1 MTYTLE
7 DLLHLMAR
15 LRDPQYGCP
24 WDLKQDYASIVP
36 HTIEEAYEVADTIE
50 RGDFEHLQGEL
61 GDLLFQVVYYSQLA
75 REEGRFEFDGVVDSI
90 TRKLIRRHPH
100 ADAGDD
106 AVPEREALLGSFGLI
121 PHWSKDDKIARH
133 TYNARSE
140 TADTKPNFR
149 DAWRRGQ
156 RCIVP
161 AECVYLPHYD
171 EAGKATRW
179 QVARADGAPM
189 GIAGLW
195 SLGWSHNGAPVPS
208 FAMLTVNAD
217 DHGLGK
223 HFHKPGDERRMV
235 VILLPFRLAF
245 ALQVH

>member
-1 MTYTLE
+1 MSL
-7 DLLHLMAR
+7 APV
-15 LRDPQYGCP
+15 LR
-24 WDLKQDYASIVP
+24 
-36 HTIEEAYEVADTIE
+36 HNEE
-50 RGDFEHLQGEL
+50 GGEL
-61 GDLLFQVVYYSQLA
+61 HREIFIGQFGLMPFWAKDPTLA
-75 REEGRFEFDGVVDSI
+75 RR
-90 TRKLIRRHPH
+90 
-100 ADAGDD
+100 
-106 AVPEREALLGSFGLI
+106 
-121 PHWSKDDKIARH
+121 

-140 TADTKPNFR
+140 TADTKPSFR

-156 RCIVP
+156 RCIIP

-217 DHGLGK
+217 EHPLLRTL
-223 HFHKPGDERRMV
+223 HKPDDEKRMV
-235 VILLPFRLAF
+235 VILDESDYETWLNCPVEAMSGMMTRYPAASLTA
-245 ALQVH
+245 AAADAVEEKSE

>member
-1 MTYTLE
+1 MC
-7 DLLHLMAR
+7 R
-15 LRDPQYGCP
+15 
-24 WDLKQDYASIVP
+24 VP
-36 HTIEEAYEVADTIE
+36 VVRQSDEGGESHREVFI
-50 RGDFEHLQGEL
+50 GQ
-61 GDLLFQVVYYSQLA
+61 
-75 REEGRFEFDGVVDSI
+75 
-90 TRKLIRRHPH
+90 
-100 ADAGDD
+100 
-106 AVPEREALLGSFGLI
+106 FGLM
-121 PHWSKDDKIARH
+121 PFWAKDPTVARR

-149 DAWRRGQ
+149 DAWRRGH

-217 DHGLGK
+217 DHPLMRTL
-223 HFHKPGDERRMV
+223 HKPEDEKRMV
-235 VILLPFRLAF
+235 VILDEADYEKWLNCPVEAMSGMMTRYPAASLTAEP
-245 ALQVH
+245 AP